1 MIQDMNRNKCK
12 PIGVFDSGLGGLSVL
27 KTLITMMPN
36 ESFIYFGDSLRAP
49 YGPKLPETILNYS
62 QEIVEDF
69 ISRGVKAVV
78 IACNTATSAAAH
90 VLREK
95 YSIPIIG
102 MEPAL
107 KPAAMAHPGGR
118 IAVLATEMTLR
129 EQKFARL
136 MTRHQGN
143 VTLAKMA
150 VPEFVTLVDQGIVAG
165 PQIDAVLERLFPKDE
180 SLPIDGLVLGCTHYV
195 FLRQAISDYFSYP
208 VNIYDGNL
216 GTARHLKEVLEG
228 SQLLCD
234 GNEKGTITLLNSAG
248 ADMVQR
254 SYRLLDLEKR

>member
-1 MIQDMNRNKCK
+1 MSQDLKIHKCQ

-27 KTLITMMPN
+27 KTLIAMMPN

-62 QEIVEDF
+62 EEIVEDF

-90 VLREK
+90 VLRGK
-95 YSIPIIG
+95 YTIPIIG

-107 KPAAMAHPGGR
+107 KPAALAHPGGH

-136 MTRHQGN
+136 MERYQDN
-143 VTLAKMA
+143 VTLSKIP
-150 VPEFVTLVDQGIVAG
+150 VPEFVTLVDQGIVGG
-165 PQIDAVLERLFPKDE
+165 PLVNAVLERLFPLDA
-180 SLPIDGLVLGCTHYV
+180 SIPVDGLVLGCTHYV
-195 FLRQAISDYFSYP
+195 FLRQAISDYFNYP
-208 VNIYDGNL
+208 VNIYDGNM
-216 GTARHLKEVLEG
+216 GTARHLKEILEDG
-228 SQLLCD
+228 QLLCD
-234 GNEKGTITLLNSAG
+234 GNQKGTITLLNSAG
-248 ADMVQR
+248 AIMVER
-254 SYRLLDLEKR
+254 SYMLLDLEKR